1 MLPRHD
7 DRFPFQRC
15 CIAYGAQSTAFQDTS
30 VQRLLQHAPSNTA
43 IQSTGQAPAPH
54 KAQGA
59 PNVAPERGPD
69 MATQDT
75 RQAPAPHD
83 ADGASHRPK
92 GLNGPEAA
100 TRGTG
105 RGPAPH
111 RSKGPDTATREPDAA
126 TRGKG
131 QALPPPK
138 ADGASHR
145 PKGPDAVAQSKG
157 QAPAPQKAK
166 GASSTQCWRTGLE
179 RGRACGT
186 GPDDGPWDAMRHDC
200 I

>member
-100 TRGTG
+100 TRG
-105 RGPAPH
+105 
-111 RSKGPDTATREPDAA
+111 
-126 TRGKG
+126 KG

-179 RGRACGT
+179 RGSACGT